1 MTDESVVVNLVG
13 SIVGLDVILATRFND
28 DPKFLYT
35 ALENRGVDLE
45 TVKNILNQMNYNLRM
60 NTILNQSMLADIEKA
75 VIDAFS
81 KANPTLSAIDTFAR
95 QLVTNPEYMESTQ
108 EYNGLDN
115 VDSYFKVVSANLKD
129 NVNTNNNNYHK
140 SA

>member
-60 NTILNQSMLADIEKA
+60 DSILNQSMLADIEKA
-75 VIDAFS
+75 AIDAFS
-81 KANPTLSAIDTFAR
+81 KANPTLAEIDTFAR

-108 EYNGLDN
+108 DYHGLDN
-115 VDSYFKVVSANLKD
+115 VDSYFEVVSANLKD

-140 SA
+140 AA

>member
-81 KANPTLSAIDTFAR
+81 KANPTLSEIDTFAR

-108 EYNGLDN
+108 EYHGLDN

>member
-45 TVKNILNQMNYNLRM
+45 TVKNILNQ
-60 NTILNQSMLADIEKA
+60 SMLADIEKA
-75 VIDAFS
+75 AIDAFS
-81 KANPTLSAIDTFAR
+81 KANPTLAEIDTFAR

-108 EYNGLDN
+108 DYHGLDN
-115 VDSYFKVVSANLKD
+115 VDSYFEVVSANLKD

-140 SA
+140 AA